1 MTMRSTA
8 VICCLLLTVASVGSQ
23 SSASDPQVRIVA
35 PGEGALVTGLTTLR
49 AAVEPPGLVASVVF
63 FVDGRQVCSTTRPP
77 FECEWDAGRTIASH
91 QIRLIVNLT
100 TGGRVVQ
107 TTRTI
112 AMGFAE
118 TVDVEVVQ
126 VTVTVL
132 DDQGRYVKGLP
143 RSAFHVSENGRP
155 QVLSHFYSENVPLE
169 LVVAVDISGSMQP
182 AMPKMKQA
190 IADFLRAVP
199 TQHRVTLL
207 AFNEDV
213 FTVARQA
220 ADLETRMKGVEAL
233 VAWGPTVLYDGILRG
248 VELLGLRPGRK
259 ALVVFTD
266 GEDQGSQVTI
276 DEVEQGLQASD
287 LTLYM
292 IGQGIGI
299 TSAPLRKVMERL
311 AVPTGGRAFS
321 TPSVRELHESFDELL
336 EELSNQYV
344 LAYEPTN
351 SVRDDTWRQIT
362 VNVDGHRK
370 VRARLGYRASPR

>member
-1 MTMRSTA
+1 
-8 VICCLLLTVASVGSQ
+8 
-23 SSASDPQVRIVA
+23 
-35 PGEGALVTGLTTLR
+35 
-49 AAVEPPGLVASVVF
+49 
-63 FVDGRQVCSTTRPP
+63 
-77 FECEWDAGRTIASH
+77 
-91 QIRLIVNLT
+91 
-100 TGGRVVQ
+100 
-107 TTRTI
+107 
-112 AMGFAE
+112 MGFAE

>member
-132 DDQGRYVKGLP
+132 DDQDRYVKGLP